1 MASDYNRTEEAQEV
15 FKAKRKLKNPI
26 KFNIQLNEEQKAAKE
41 QSLNN
46 VITALR
52 GKAGSGKSLL
62 AANIALDMLFK
73 GDVEKIIITR
83 PTVVAGQDI
92 GFLPGDI
99 NQKLAP
105 FTAPVYENMYRLYS
119 KEKIEKCIETG
130 QIEIV
135 PIAFMRGR
143 NFTNCLVVADEA
155 QNLTDSQTELL
166 LTRMCSGSKLIF
178 CGDSAQID
186 LKDKK
191 TSGFEFMCKHLKDVH
206 GFNVVCL
213 QKNHRHE
220 IVDPILEV
228 YKNYRS

>member
-1 MASDYNRTEEAQEV
+1 MIEVKRERKSDI
-15 FKAKRKLKNPI
+15 KAINAV
-26 KFNIQLNEEQKAAKE
+26 QLNEEQKAAKE

-105 FTAPVYENMYRLYS
+105 FTAPVYENFL
-119 KEKIEKCIETG
+119 CFFCAV
-130 QIEIV
+130 IV
-135 PIAFMRGR
+135 R
-143 NFTNCLVVADEA
+143 CHV
-155 QNLTDSQTELL
+155 
-166 LTRMCSGSKLIF
+166 
-178 CGDSAQID
+178 
-186 LKDKK
+186 
-191 TSGFEFMCKHLKDVH
+191 
-206 GFNVVCL
+206 
-213 QKNHRHE
+213 
-220 IVDPILEV
+220 
-228 YKNYRS
+228 